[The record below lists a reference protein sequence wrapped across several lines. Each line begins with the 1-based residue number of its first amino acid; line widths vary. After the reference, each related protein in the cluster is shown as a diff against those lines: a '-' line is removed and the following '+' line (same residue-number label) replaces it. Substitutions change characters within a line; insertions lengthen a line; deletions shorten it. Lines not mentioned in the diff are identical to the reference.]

1 MGRKKSTNKD
11 TGNLNTNPVTKVKC
25 KWTEE
30 ENTVMIDEL
39 HVQKDSRRQAQS
51 EWKPGVW
58 KIVKEYLEQD
68 VGVSDPPKTEEKCQD
83 HWTSKL
89 KKDWC
94 NVYSLSTQSGFSFCT
109 ITYQILATPD
119 VWEPLLKPPAATES
133 QPVSEDTA
141 QSPPTA
147 PVTTALTGAS
157 AQPLSTTHNS
167 PTADG
172 DNESDSDDS
181 SPATGT
187 PRNVPGSSK
196 MSSGPCCG
204 HHLCGPEAVSDV
216 ASALQLLTLLLKP
229 SLSKSSQEETAAEEP
244 KTKKTLTPKFT
255 TFGTE
260 EEDFRLSSS
269 EKTFTKEESFTSDT
283 FSRSPKE
290 TDPFQKL
297 LEALKKSPILKTL
310 KIKMSKDK
318 RLSGS
323 KPKMEP
329 KLEETT
335 IGSTVQLNDNKEIK
349 AALPT
354 LFMGDRKE
362 TKRFI
367 LKVQLYVALNL
378 KAFKT
383 DKLKELFMLSYVQG
397 GLVWFWKL
405 EKAKEILVE
414 EDSAKIPAWK
424 DFIKDFK
431 ESFGPLDVEL
441 NMQMKL

>member
-11 TGNLNTNPVTKVKC
+11 TGNLNTNPITKVKC

-94 NVYSLSTQSGFSFCT
+94 NVYSLSTQSGFSFCS
-109 ITYQILATPD
+109 ITHQILATPD
-119 VWEPLLKPPAATES
+119 VWEPLLKSNQYNACYWHKHCYPHYNDMLYINESIMATGDGAYHHSLPPQPPAATES

-196 MSSGPCCG
+196 MSSSPCCG

-216 ASALQLLTLLLKP
+216 ASAL
-229 SLSKSSQEETAAEEP
+229 
-244 KTKKTLTPKFT
+244 
-255 TFGTE
+255 
-260 EEDFRLSSS
+260 
-269 EKTFTKEESFTSDT
+269 
-283 FSRSPKE
+283 
-290 TDPFQKL
+290 
-297 LEALKKSPILKTL
+297 
-310 KIKMSKDK
+310 
-318 RLSGS
+318 
-323 KPKMEP
+323 
-329 KLEETT
+329 
-335 IGSTVQLNDNKEIK
+335 
-349 AALPT
+349 
-354 LFMGDRKE
+354 
-362 TKRFI
+362 
-367 LKVQLYVALNL
+367 
-378 KAFKT
+378 
-383 DKLKELFMLSYVQG
+383 
-397 GLVWFWKL
+397 
-405 EKAKEILVE
+405 
-414 EDSAKIPAWK
+414 
-424 DFIKDFK
+424 
-431 ESFGPLDVEL
+431 
-441 NMQMKL
+441 